1 MKTISK
7 LTAVD
12 YDNYTGKFYTRKE
25 TDKKWTVYT
34 VNIDPF
40 LMYRIVNGDKKL
52 KTNQRLLN
60 FEFVSIPDSPVYSHN
75 PFQLNHFIPMKDST
89 IPEHY
94 TLTTV
99 DHFTAKLRQ
108 QINMKMLDYESV
120 AHLLNKFVREQ
131 VCEFE
136 KMLDPSKRPYVPAE
150 VKTAVVR

>member
-1 MKTISK
+1 M
-7 LTAVD
+7 AVD

-25 TDKKWTVYT
+25 NETKWEVIT

-40 LMYRIVNGDKKL
+40 LMYRIVNGDKRL
-52 KTNQRLLN
+52 KTSQRLVN
-60 FEFVSIPDSPVYSHN
+60 FEFVSEPDSQVYSHN

-99 DHFTAKLRQ
+99 DQFTVKLRQ
-108 QINMKMLDYESV
+108 QINMKMVDYENV
-120 AHLLNKFVREQ
+120 AHLLNKFIRNQ

-136 KMLDPSKRPYVPAE
+136 KMLDPSKRPYVPAQ